1 MLFMVAVY
9 NLSITRLGPLKA
21 IIRIDGGGFGKISWL
36 FAQEKRDASI
46 FVSHS
51 LKKF

>member
-21 IIRIDGGGFGKISWL
+21 IIRIDGGIRENFK
-36 FAQEKRDASI
+36 AVCAEKTR
-46 FVSHS
+46 VP
-51 LKKF
+51 LLL